1 MGRWKA
7 LGPISLALVIAVLSS
22 YFIYSWMQ
30 RQTRVPPVVTSVET
44 NKTDVVKVAVAAVD
58 MIPGTKLMPEMIRKE
73 EFLIKSLPPGHFT
86 DPAALVGR
94 VSIAPLKANEP
105 VIEHRLAPIDIKT
118 GGVSVLVHEG
128 KRAVAVG
135 GDKVAGLSGFI
146 YPGNR
151 VDVLVTWNDQ
161 ETENEIT
168 KIVLEDMLVLASGT
182 LMQRNDKGDA
192 APVDV
197 YTLEVTPEEAEIITL
212 TRNQGKIQFALRNP
226 VDSGSVLTKGATHDT
241 SMTYLLSKLNPPQ
254 KSGVPEKLAASG
266 IPVRVQRPA
275 PEKPVITVEVISNG
289 QLTKHQF

>member
-7 LGPISLALVIAVLSS
+7 LGPVSLALVIAVLSS

-30 RQTRVPPVVTSVET
+30 KPARVPEVVVTSVET
-44 NKTDVVKVAVAAVD
+44 KADVVKVAIAAVD
-58 MIPGTKLMPEMIRKE
+58 MVPGTKLMPEMIRKE
-73 EFLIKSLPPGHFT
+73 EFLVKSLPSGHFT
-86 DPAALVGR
+86 DPAVLVGR

-105 VIEHRLAPIDIKT
+105 IIEHRLAPIDIKT

-128 KRAVAVG
+128 KRAVAIG

-151 VDVLVTWNDQ
+151 VDVLVTWKDQ
-161 ETENEIT
+161 ETEDEIT

-241 SMTYLLSKLNPPQ
+241 SMNYLLTKLNLPQ
-254 KSGVPEKLAASG
+254 KSEFPERLAVGV
-266 IPVRVQRPA
+266 PVRVQHSA
-275 PEKPVITVEVISNG
+275 PDKPVITVEVISNG